1 MVVWLVFREK
11 KISLAP
17 GIKFRLADR
26 ETSLTSPPLS
36 PAFYSYSAAFTGAA
50 SSMATRWRSANFNDL
65 FRGQAQPPEIR
76 QSPPELLYSFLVPVV
91 VVGREIR
98 RLGNGGRKDFFLSLR
113 EHISLLLF
121 FPCSQRI
128 VSSDSVPPSGWEL
141 IKEPSSSSD
150 ARVFQ
155 GGSRKVSS
163 LKLRTIPSLVS
174 KLLID
179 LETQRQIRE

>member
-1 MVVWLVFREK
+1 MFGWFFERRKFLWPRGLSSASRIEK
-11 KISLAP
+11 
-17 GIKFRLADR
+17 RLSPR
-26 ETSLTSPPLS
+26 LPFPPLS
-36 PAFYSYSAAFTGAA
+36 ILIRPLSRVLLAAWQPDGEARTLMIFFVARRSLRKLGRALQSFCIP
-50 SSMATRWRSANFNDL
+50 SSSRSLSLVVKFDDL
-65 FRGQAQPPEIR
+65 GTE
-76 QSPPELLYSFLVPVV
+76 
-91 VVGREIR
+91 G
-98 RLGNGGRKDFFLSLR
+98 DFFLSLR

-155 GGSRKVSS
+155 AGSRKVSS

>member
-1 MVVWLVFREK
+1 
-11 KISLAP
+11 
-17 GIKFRLADR
+17 
-26 ETSLTSPPLS
+26 
-36 PAFYSYSAAFTGAA
+36 
-50 SSMATRWRSANFNDL
+50 MATRWRSANFNDL

-98 RLGNGGRKDFFLSLR
+98 RLGNGGREDFFLSLR

-155 GGSRKVSS
+155 AGSRKVSS
-163 LKLRTIPSLVS
+163 LKLRTILSLVS